1 MNLSLREARMATKKQ
16 ILLPLILLVVAIVI
30 TVILVQMKAPPEKKT
45 IKEYTPVVKTIPIQ
59 TNDFPLI
66 VHSQGT
72 VIPKESTILV
82 AQVGGKITQLS
93 DAFNRGDFIKAGD
106 VLAWIDDSD
115 YQTQLIEA
123 QANLAS
129 ARASLQEEK
138 AKGHVAE
145 KEWQQISN
153 ASPSEL
159 GLRKPQLA
167 HEVAKVR
174 AATAGVSR
182 AQRNL
187 ERTQIIAPYDAIVES
202 KQVGLGSFVSGGSV
216 IGEVARVDVG
226 EIRLPITDKD
236 LQYLINQGVD
246 AQVVLNA
253 QFNGEPVQWQGVIV
267 RNEGIIDSKSRM
279 NYLVAQVKTPYKL
292 ANPLRFG
299 SYVSADIIGVTVKNA
314 AVIPRYL
321 IEERGIALM
330 TTDNTLHFEPIEIIR
345 QEESHVV
352 ISADFS
358 KYNQLITST
367 LDVPLEGMKL
377 TTLDIE
383 DTAVVMNKKADTQ
396 GGAL

>member
-1 MNLSLREARMATKKQ
+1 MATKKQ
-16 ILLPLILLVVAIVI
+16 VLLPLALLVVAIAI
-30 TVILVQMKAPPEKKT
+30 TFLLIQLKKPPEKKE
-45 IKEYTPVVKTIPIQ
+45 IKEFIPVVKTTPLHS
-59 TNDFPLI
+59 TNLTLI

-72 VIPKESTILV
+72 FSPKDTTVLI
-82 AQVGGKITQLS
+82 AQVSGKITKLS
-93 DAFNRGDFIKAGD
+93 DVFNRGGFVKAGD

-167 HEVAKVR
+167 QEVANVR

-182 AQRNL
+182 AKRNL
-187 ERTQIIAPYDAIVES
+187 ERTEIVAPYDAIVQR
-202 KQVGLGSFVSGGSV
+202 KQVGLGSFVSGGGV
-216 IGEVARVDVG
+216 IGEVSRINVG
-226 EIRLPITDKD
+226 EIRLPITDND

-246 AQVVLNA
+246 STVVLNTE
-253 QFNGEPVQWQGVIV
+253 FNGKPTQWKGLIV

-279 NYLVAQVKTPYKL
+279 NYLVAQVETPYEL
-292 ANPLRFG
+292 THPLRFG
-299 SYVSADIIGVTVKNA
+299 SYVSAEIIGITVKNA
-314 AVIPRYL
+314 VKVPRHL
-321 IEERGIALM
+321 IDERGLALL
-330 TTDNTLHFEPIEIIR
+330 TVDNRLHFEPIEIIR
-345 QEESHVV
+345 QEENDVV
-352 ISADFS
+352 VSGNFNKS
-358 KYNQLITST
+358 NRLITST

-377 TTLDIE
+377 DIFDIE
-383 DTAVVMNKKADTQ
+383 DKNAISNKPIDNPS
-396 GGAL
+396 GAL